1 MISCLLASTS
11 ALGKLTE
18 LYKWSSLDYTF
29 ASDAH
34 KSYALERGEFVPENN
49 LPVGIEVWKN
59 KLFVT
64 VPRWSNGNV
73 KQLYLAIFS
82 AERVILIKTFRG
94 GEHELKML
102 DFNNIIAKRW
112 TYYYEYTIIPR
123 NRYNML
129 QTDFNGMAL
138 FPGR

>member
-1 MISCLLASTS
+1 MNKIQHKHSRVNSSHIKYIFYSMMLFFFLVISCLLASTS
-11 ALGKLTE
+11 ALSKLTE

-73 KQLYLAIFS
+73 Q
-82 AERVILIKTFRG
+82 
-94 GEHELKML
+94 
-102 DFNNIIAKRW
+102 
-112 TYYYEYTIIPR
+112 
-123 NRYNML
+123 
-129 QTDFNGMAL
+129 
-138 FPGR
+138 